1 MKKTLKKIIATVL
14 LACMMSANISTG
26 ITYAL
31 SENQISNQTS
41 KTQDANVEFN
51 AYFDGKVHSKTEKIN
66 STAKLYLEIKVSGT
80 GYLEKGVVS
89 FQDTN
94 FTISNN
100 INNKNIQSIDTQNN
114 KILLNKISS
123 GSNEIIEI
131 PVNILKSDDVSI
143 DNFSKE
149 TKTVF
154 TATYIDKN
162 AKEKNVSKEIINK
175 LSWDGITGNEV
186 NAEIK
191 AELTKYIPYSN
202 SEKYAVIMQ
211 TKINSGIKN
220 NALPIKKTQVNIQVP
235 EINNIKPTE
244 VNVIANQTSATN
256 GEKDGMNFNQE
267 NYTYDSQTGIVSID
281 TKNLANKISWLKNSK
296 DEYLVTFIFEGKE
309 IYDYVTENEVKT
321 NIKVNGNIQV
331 YNEQEKTIKANEVV
345 LPISAKQKVG
355 ELVDYS
361 LKSSSSIAKGQIYAN
376 YESKN
381 KKETNYSLEY
391 SAIVNSAKLTENIK
405 FVQEIDNFVTE
416 NALNN
421 STTVAGNNYTY
432 NKNIKINQK
441 VFEKILGTEGS
452 VDIYDAKENKLG
464 NINKNTTVEDENY
477 VLNIEELN
485 NNQLS
490 IVTSKPILEGK
501 ISVTIEKAIKTD
513 INYTEQQLKN
523 FKKLV
528 TKLNDVTNE
537 ISLTEPESVVSVE
550 VNKTDLTTVVENKNV
565 EIRAILDTS
574 NLNNALYENPTFNIK
589 LPNYIAKFKLNSY
602 DILMANG
609 LKIKSVKSVE
619 ENGQVVIKV
628 QLEGKQ
634 TEYTID
640 AQYKGTI
647 VILNMDITAKTL
659 TPTSKNKITV
669 EYTNANDVTN
679 KAKGTVETQ
688 LNFVAPSGVITAN
701 GISNYSNGA
710 DDLFS
715 ISDEGA
721 TGIIKAYSEKR
732 IATVSGKIVNNYSN
746 SVKDVKVLGRIP
758 VQGNKAIETGKD
770 LGSTFSTK
778 LKSKV
783 ELKGVETSKYTV
795 YYSDNANATK
805 DLEDKS
811 NNWSTSITENTQSY
825 MIVIGNYE
833 IKPGETI
840 EISYSVEIPENVS
853 YNNNVNELYKVYY
866 TNMSSIGEF
875 VESKTSP
882 IVTLTTGEGP
892 DLSVELS
899 TMTNTVR
906 EGQIVRMTATVKNVG
921 SIDAKNVK
929 LNLTAPKGT
938 VHTEIPDEAK
948 SYTDS
953 EEKVKTISIGNL
965 AVGQTVTKDY
975 ELRIEKGKKLETI
988 TNETT
993 GETIQIE
1000 KNEYPGDKEIECNA
1014 NIMADVLT
1022 NEIKAEPC
1030 KLKVLEGDLAIVNT
1044 QNAFEYETLKKG
1056 KNIKYIIKLENI
1068 SNSKDL
1074 ENVTLNAQIS
1084 QGIKINDVYYSDES
1098 NFKTKN
1104 RTNITTANNNVSVN
1118 VGKLENF
1125 NAYLNKNED
1134 LNVNTSQLVKLRE
1147 SAYVCIDLEIESFT
1161 GELITKVT
1169 AKADGIEEHCSNIKK
1184 YSVEAVK
1191 LILQQKEPNSKYV
1204 KESKEFTY
1212 TYTIENTGKISSLS
1226 NNFEMELPEGISFV
1240 KAEYTNNN
1248 KKNTVKATSNP
1259 RKLKIS
1265 IYEILAGKKITVT
1278 ITVKAD
1284 LLPDKNDKTI
1294 TTYATLEA
1302 NGFDKIESNKVNVTI
1317 EYDANAHIV
1326 KDDNGKKD
1334 DSTTTSTYKIT
1345 GTAWLDSNR
1354 NGMRDGDEQLLSGIR
1369 VILAYKRTS
1378 KIVKDRTT
1386 NAEKITTTN
1395 EQGQYQF
1402 DNLLPDEYFIIF
1414 DYGNGNYNLTE
1425 YRKEGVSETLNSDA
1439 IDSTMT
1445 LNGVKTIVGISDA
1458 IKITNSNV
1466 RDIDIG
1472 VYRAEK
1478 FDLKLDKYI
1487 TKITR
1492 TTPTSGT
1499 DVFNYSDEKLTKIEV
1514 LKKNLGKSSIV
1525 VEYKIVVTNEGA
1537 VAGYAKKVGD
1547 YLPKGV
1553 VFNTELNKDWYLSDN
1568 GNVYNTS
1575 LENTIIKPGE
1585 SKELTLVLVKQITTN
1600 SIGILNNNA
1609 EIYETY
1615 NEQGLKD
1622 IDSTP
1627 ANKQEDEDD
1636 MSKADI
1642 ILGVVTGGQI
1652 ALYVLITLVVVALLG
1667 FGVFEIKKRVL
1678 NKK

>member
-1 MKKTLKKIIATVL
+1 MNKLLKKIISVL
-14 LACMMSANISTG
+14 LLTCMISANISTG

-31 SENQISNQTS
+31 SENEISTQTS

-66 STAKLYLEIKVSGT
+66 STAKLYLEIKVGGT

-89 FQDTN
+89 FQNTN

-100 INNKNIQSIDTQNN
+100 ISNKNIQSIDTQNN

-131 PVNILKSDDVSI
+131 PVNILNSDEVSA

-149 TKTVF
+149 TRTVF

-162 AKEKNVSKEIINK
+162 AKEKNVSKEIVNK
-175 LSWDGITGNEV
+175 LSWDGITENEV
-186 NAEIK
+186 NTEIK
-191 AELTKYIPYSN
+191 AELTKYIPYFD

-211 TKINSGIKN
+211 TKIRSGIKGST
-220 NALPIKKTQVNIQVP
+220 LPIKETQLNIQVP
-235 EINNIKPTE
+235 EIKNTKPTE

-256 GEKDGMNFNQE
+256 GEKDGINFNQE
-267 NYTYDSQTGIVSID
+267 NYTYNTQTGIVSID

-296 DEYLVTFIFEGKE
+296 DEYLITFVFEGKE
-309 IYDYVTENEVKT
+309 IYDYVTENEIET
-321 NIKVNGNIQV
+321 SIKINGNIQV
-331 YNEQEKTIKANEVV
+331 YNEQEKTIKVDEVA
-345 LPISAKQKVG
+345 LPISAKKTVG
-355 ELVDYS
+355 ELIDYS
-361 LKSSSSIAKGQIYAN
+361 LKNNSSIAKGQIYAN

-381 KKETNYSLEY
+381 KKETTYNLEY
-391 SAIVNSAKLTENIK
+391 SAIVNSAKLTEGVK
-405 FVQEIDNFVTE
+405 FSQGVDSFVTE
-416 NALNN
+416 NDSKN
-421 STTVAGNNYTY
+421 STTVAGNNYAY
-432 NKNIKINQK
+432 NKNVKVNQK
-441 VFEKILGTEGS
+441 EFEKILGTEGTI
-452 VDIYDAKENKLG
+452 DIYDKEGKKLG
-464 NINKNTTVEDENY
+464 TIDKNTSTENENY
-477 VLNIEELN
+477 VLNLEELN

-490 IVTSKPILEGK
+490 IVTSKPIFEGK
-501 ISVTIEKAIKTD
+501 ISVAIEKAIKTD
-513 INYTEQQLKN
+513 VGYTKQQVKN
-523 FKKLV
+523 FKKLA
-528 TKLNDVTNE
+528 TELNDITNE
-537 ISLTEPESVVSVE
+537 ISLTEPECVVSVE
-550 VNKTDLTTVVENKNV
+550 VNKTDLTTVIENKNV

-602 DILMANG
+602 DVLMANG
-609 LKIKSVKSVE
+609 LKIKSVKPVE
-619 ENGQVVIKV
+619 ENGQVVIKI

-647 VILNMDITAKTL
+647 VILNTDITTKTL
-659 TPTSKNKITV
+659 TPSNKNKITA
-669 EYTNANDVTN
+669 EYTNSNNVAN

-688 LNFVAPSGVITAN
+688 LNFVAPSGIITAN

-710 DDLFS
+710 ENLLS
-715 ISDEGA
+715 ISNEGT
-721 TGIIKAYSEKR
+721 TGIIKAYAEKR
-732 IATVSGKIVNNYSN
+732 TATVSGKIVNNYSN
-746 SVKDVKVLGRIP
+746 SVKNIEILGRIP
-758 VQGNKAIETGKD
+758 VQGNKAIETGED

-778 LKSKV
+778 LKNKV
-783 ELKGVETSKYTV
+783 ELKDVETSKYTV

-811 NNWSTSITENTQSY
+811 NNWNTNITEKTQSY
-825 MIVIGNYE
+825 MIVMNDYE
-833 IKPGETI
+833 MKAGETI
-840 EISYSVEIPENVS
+840 EISYDVEIPEKVS

-882 IVTLTTGEGP
+882 IVTLSTGEGP
-892 DLSVELS
+892 DLTVELS
-899 TMTNTVR
+899 TTTNTVR
-906 EGQIVRMTATVKNVG
+906 EEQIVRITATVKNVG

-929 LNLTAPKGT
+929 LNVTAPEGT
-938 VHTEIPDEAK
+938 VHTEILSGTK

-953 EEKVKTISIGNL
+953 KETIKTISIGDL
-965 AVGQTVTKDY
+965 AVGKSVVESY
-975 ELRIEKGKKLETI
+975 ELRIKKGKKVETI
-988 TNETT
+988 TDETT
-993 GETIQIE
+993 GVTKQIE
-1000 KNEYPGDKEIECNA
+1000 MDEYPGDKEIECNA
-1014 NIMADVLT
+1014 NITADVLT

-1030 KLKVLEGDLAIVNT
+1030 KLKVLEGDLKIVNT
-1044 QNAFEYETLKKG
+1044 PTVFEYETLKKG
-1056 KNIKYIIKLENI
+1056 KNIQYIIKLENI

-1074 ENVTLNAQIS
+1074 TNVTLNTQIP
-1084 QGIKINDVYYSDES
+1084 QGIKINDVYYSDEA
-1098 NFKTKN
+1098 NFKTKS
-1104 RTNITTANNNVSVN
+1104 RENITTTNNNISVN
-1118 VGKLENF
+1118 VGKLENL
-1125 NAYLNKNED
+1125 NAYLDKNED
-1134 LNVNTSQLVKLRE
+1134 SDVDSPQLIELRE
-1147 SAYVCIDLEIESFT
+1147 RVYVCIDLEIENFT
-1161 GELITKVT
+1161 GELVAQIT

-1184 YSVEAVK
+1184 YNIEEVK
-1191 LILQQKEPNSKYV
+1191 LTLQQKEPDSKYI
-1204 KESKEFTY
+1204 KETKEFNY
-1212 TYTIENTGKISSLS
+1212 TYIIENTGKIPALS
-1226 NNFEMELPEGISFV
+1226 NNFEMNLPEGISFV
-1240 KAEYTNNN
+1240 KAEYVNNN
-1248 KKNTVKATSNP
+1248 KKNTIKTTSDP
-1259 RKLKIS
+1259 RKLNIS
-1265 IYEILAGKKITVT
+1265 IYEISPEESITLT

-1294 TTYATLEA
+1294 TTYATIDA
-1302 NGFDKIESNKVNVTI
+1302 SGFDKIESNKVNVTI

-1326 KDDNGKKD
+1326 KDDDGKKD
-1334 DSTTTSTYKIT
+1334 DSTTTNTYKIT

-1354 NGMRDGDEQLLSGIR
+1354 NGMRDEDEQLLSGIK
-1369 VILAYKRTS
+1369 VILAYKKTGQ
-1378 KIVKDRTT
+1378 IVKDRTT
-1386 NAEKITTTN
+1386 NEEKITTTN
-1395 EQGQYQF
+1395 AQGQYQF
-1402 DNLLPDEYFIIF
+1402 DNLLPDEYFVIF

-1425 YRKEGVSETLNSDA
+1425 YRKDGVSETLNSDA

-1492 TTPTSGT
+1492 TTPTSGIDT
-1499 DVFNYSDEKLTKIEV
+1499 FEYSNEKNTKIEV
-1514 LKKNLGKSSIV
+1514 LKQNLGKSSIV
-1525 VEYKIVVTNEGA
+1525 IEYKIVVTNEGG
-1537 VAGYAKKVGD
+1537 VAGYAKKIVD

-1553 VFNTELNKDWYLSDN
+1553 SFKTELNKDWYLAND

-1575 LENTIIKPGE
+1575 LENTVIKPGE
-1585 SKELTLVLVKQITTN
+1585 SKEIKLTLLKQITED

-1609 EIYETY
+1609 EIYESY

-1622 IDSTP
+1622 VDSTP
-1627 ANKQEDEDD
+1627 ANRQEDEDD

-1652 ALYVLITLVVVALLG
+1652 AFYAFVAVLVISLLG

-1678 NKK
+1678 NKN